1 MLSSELGAKRR
12 GGRSMLRGGGGGGGG
27 EGRVTRTRERLLRKM
42 SGRSCS

>member
-1 MLSSELGAKRR
+1 MLRSELGAKRH
-12 GGRSMLRGGGGGGGG
+12 GGRSMLRRGGGGG